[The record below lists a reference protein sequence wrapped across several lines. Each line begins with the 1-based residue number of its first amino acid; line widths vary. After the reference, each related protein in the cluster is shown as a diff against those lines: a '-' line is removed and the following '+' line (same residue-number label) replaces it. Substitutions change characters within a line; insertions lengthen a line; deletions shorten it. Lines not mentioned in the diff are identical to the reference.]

1 MGLPQKVLKDI
12 VVFDKQGSQLLRT
25 GIELPANQNVILK
38 GIGKEID
45 YQIFVNYLS
54 QLINRALVLNLFHFY
69 ILINQC

>member
-54 QLINRALVLNLFHFY
+54 QLINGALVLNLFHY
-69 ILINQC
+69 YL